1 MLKAGPVLEERVTR
15 DEGLAHPHPTSSG
28 RQERRIVPTWAA
40 REAHSVVLKQRQG
53 RGLRLR
59 EAELHPE
66 QVWRFNNDTVWSNND
81 TVSSPVL
88 TTSQCWLTFEFEIS
102 FRKPFTP
109 TMDGSS
115 IKILTHYCL

>member
-15 DEGLAHPHPTSSG
+15 DEGLAHPHPTRSG

-40 REAHSVVLKQRQG
+40 REAHSVVLKQRQE

-66 QVWRFNNDTVWSNND
+66 QIWRYVGFNNDSFQPCSNHF
-81 TVSSPVL
+81 SML
-88 TTSQCWLTFEFEIS
+88 AYF
-102 FRKPFTP
+102 
-109 TMDGSS
+109 
-115 IKILTHYCL
+115 